1 MSGLHPFGKHYNFDE
16 LSKEFLMLWVRA
28 ELQKNKSQA
37 KLLEIVDNLGITKS
51 EFLMIKFLNNSNN
64 ILVNELA
71 DQLSLSNSTVVER
84 LNSLEDVGMIKRER
98 NSKDRR
104 KVTIT
109 LTDKSTKII
118 NQVDINIFDFIPH
131 FFDELNSNEKL
142 ELLQLFKKINLDPK
156 YSKID
161 FQNDFS
167 KRIRKLIGF

>member
-161 FQNDFS
+161 FQKDFS